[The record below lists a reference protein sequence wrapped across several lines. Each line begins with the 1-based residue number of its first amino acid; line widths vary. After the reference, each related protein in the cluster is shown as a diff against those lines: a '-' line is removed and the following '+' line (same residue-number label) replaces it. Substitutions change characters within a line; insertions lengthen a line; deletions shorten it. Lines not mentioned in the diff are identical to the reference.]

1 MLLTFLLPLLTNAQL
16 DINVPFAVAKGVQTR
31 SGSNNGSC
39 GTTTQWLNPIWNE
52 AIDMADQ
59 AMTSMS
65 NYGSDQVVR
74 ATLETFFGISP
85 DMTVSP
91 PTVLAADQTM
101 FDYVFGMK
109 TAM

>member
-1 MLLTFLLPLLTNAQL
+1 
-16 DINVPFAVAKGVQTR
+16 
-31 SGSNNGSC
+31 
-39 GTTTQWLNPIWNE
+39 
-52 AIDMADQ
+52 MADQ

-101 FDYVFGMK
+101 FDYVFGMN
-109 TAM
+109 TLFRSICYRLLCDYLINVVNRYICQDRVLRT